1 MLKKALKKLKEK
13 AIFIKRETLKLHK
26 LAPGTRLASS
36 LSPVEIFTVLY
47 YSNIMKYDAK
57 NTYAENKDRF
67 VISKAHGSISL
78 FPILADLGFIDR
90 EELDKICQ
98 EDALLGSIPDPKVPG
113 YETING
119 SLGHGLGVA
128 CGISIGLKEKRSK
141 RYVFVLMGDGELYEG
156 SVWEGIMFA
165 TEHKLENLI
174 LIIDA
179 NKACM
184 LDFCENV
191 IQLEPLKEKFK
202 VFGWDVSVVDGHNI
216 AELHKALLRAKMKK
230 NNKPKVVIAN
240 TVKGKG
246 VPRLETDP
254 LSHIRMLEKDEI
266 DALLS
271 EME

>member
-1 MLKKALKKLKEK
+1 MFNSDLKKLKEK
-13 AIFIKRETLKLHK
+13 AIFVKKETLRLHS

-36 LSPVEIFTVLY
+36 LSPIEIFTVLY
-47 YSNIMKYDAK
+47 YGKVMKIDPK
-57 NTYAENKDRF
+57 DTFAEHKDRF
-67 VISKAHGSISL
+67 IISKAHGSISL

-90 EELDKICQ
+90 QELDKICQ
-98 EDALLGSIPDPKVPG
+98 EGALLGSIPDPKVPG

-141 RYVFVLMGDGELYEG
+141 HHVFVLMGDGELNEG
-156 SVWEGIMFA
+156 SVWEAIMFA
-165 TEHKLENLI
+165 AEHELDNLI

-184 LDFCENV
+184 LDFCEN
-191 IQLEPLKEKFK
+191 IIRLEPLKDKFNI
-202 VFGWDVSVVDGHNI
+202 FGWDTAVVNGHKI
-216 AELHKALLRAKMKK
+216 EELHKALLLVKKKK
-230 NNKPKVVIAN
+230 NKKPKVIIAN
-240 TVKGKG
+240 TIKGKG
-246 VPRLETDP
+246 VPRLEKDP